1 MLKYFFSINKRN
13 PLVQSGAKEEKM
25 PKLRRIQ
32 VNFDD
37 ETVAILSSISKKKKI
52 SISKVTIDLVNE
64 ALEMREDIYLS
75 KLAEEA
81 EEKFKDS
88 IPIPAEVLW
97 KELGLL

>member
-1 MLKYFFSINKRN
+1 
-13 PLVQSGAKEEKM
+13 M

-37 ETVAILSSISKKKKI
+37 ETASVLSSISKKNKS
-52 SISKVTIDLVNE
+52 SISKVTIDLVKE
-64 ALEMREDIYLS
+64 ALDIREDIYLS

-81 EEKFKDS
+81 EERFKDS
-88 IPIPAEVLW
+88 TPIPAEVLW